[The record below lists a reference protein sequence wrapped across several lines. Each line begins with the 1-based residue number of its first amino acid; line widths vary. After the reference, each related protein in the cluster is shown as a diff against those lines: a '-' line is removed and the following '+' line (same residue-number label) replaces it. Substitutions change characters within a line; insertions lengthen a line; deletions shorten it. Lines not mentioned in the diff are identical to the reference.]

1 MKKDIKESVLK
12 AKNLNDID
20 VIETEVIKSY
30 RNEFYNELLKDK
42 EVKQHLAKIFNVDE
56 EMLQNV
62 LMING
67 NFPIDDFNEEEI

>member
-1 MKKDIKESVLK
+1 MKKDVKENVLK

-20 VIETEVIKSY
+20 IIETEAIKSY
-30 RNEFYNELLKDK
+30 RDDFYNELLKDK
-42 EVKQHLAKIFNVDE
+42 EVKQHLAKIFNVEE